1 MKKTMRKQ
9 FVIAGS
15 NGQFYGKVNSLTA
28 FKKRMKEI
36 KENLEVYGC
45 GDPNER
51 RKPTELYVFEVI
63 DEFSVDVSNVKRLK

>member
-15 NGQFYGKVNSLTA
+15 NGTFYGKQNSLTA

-36 KENLEVYGC
+36 KKNLDVYGF
-45 GDPNER
+45 GDYYEQRRPN
-51 RKPTELYVFEVI
+51 ELYVYEVVGGFII
-63 DEFSVDVSNVKRLK
+63 DTRKVKKTK